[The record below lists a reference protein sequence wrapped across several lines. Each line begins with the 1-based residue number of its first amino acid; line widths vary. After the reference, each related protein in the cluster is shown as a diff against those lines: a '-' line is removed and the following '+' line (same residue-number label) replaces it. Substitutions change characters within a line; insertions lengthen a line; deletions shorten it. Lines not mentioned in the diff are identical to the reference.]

1 MADPLVSIVIPTYRR
16 EASLYNALCSVGRQD
31 YGNLEIIIVDD
42 NDEANW
48 NVKVADVVERFR
60 RQCTRPVCC
69 IVNHPNRG
77 SAMARNVGIDAAKG
91 QYVSFLDDDDVY
103 LPSKIRHQV
112 ARMEENSADYSLTDL
127 ALYNEDE
134 SLCEI
139 RRRDYFE
146 TPEGRDLFIC
156 HLKYHM
162 TGTDT
167 MMFRTDYIRRFGG
180 FEHIDVGDEFY
191 LIMKAIQS
199 GGRFVYVAEC
209 DVRAYVHTGEQGL
222 SSGQSKI
229 DGENQLFAFKKQ
241 YFDRLA
247 PRDVRYIKMR
257 HHAVLAFA
265 CKRCGKTA
273 DFVSEGVRAVIC
285 APVQCTRMLVNLK
298 RGREKRS
305 EFSKKAEKRD

>member
-16 EASLYNALCSVGRQD
+16 ERSLYNALCSVEGQD
-31 YGNLEIIIVDD
+31 YGNLEIIVVDD
-42 NDEANW
+42 NDETDW
-48 NVKVADVVERFR
+48 NGKVSDIVERFR
-60 RQCTRPVCC
+60 QQCTRPVFY
-69 IVNHPNRG
+69 IANHPNRG
-77 SAMARNVGIDAAKG
+77 SAMARNVGIDAARG
-91 QYVSFLDDDDVY
+91 QYVSFLDDDDIY

-112 ARMEENSADYSLTDL
+112 ARMEEDSADYSLTDL

-139 RRRDYFE
+139 RRRDYFR
-146 TPEGRDLFIC
+146 TPEGLDLFIC

-167 MMFRTDYIRRFGG
+167 MMFRTDYIRTFGG
-180 FEHIDVGDEFY
+180 FEHIDVGDEYY
-191 LIMKAIQS
+191 LMMKAILS
-199 GGRFVYVAEC
+199 GGRFAYVAEC

-229 DGENQLFAFKKQ
+229 NGENRLFDFKQQ

-247 PRDVRYIKMR
+247 PKDVRYIKMR

-265 CKRCGKTA
+265 YIRCGRMSN
-273 DFVSEGVRAVIC
+273 FISEGIRAAAS

-298 RGREKRS
+298 RRN
-305 EFSKKAEKRD
+305 RD

>member
-16 EASLYNALCSVGRQD
+16 EESLYKALGSVEGQD
-31 YGNLEIIIVDD
+31 YENLEIIVVDD
-42 NDEANW
+42 NDEAGW
-48 NVKVADVVERFR
+48 NVKVSDIVERFR
-60 RQCTRPVCC
+60 QQCTRPVYL

-77 SAMARNVGIDAAKG
+77 SAMARNVGIDVAKG
-91 QYVSFLDDDDVY
+91 EYVSFLDDDDVY
-103 LPSKIRHQV
+103 LPSKIRRQV
-112 ARMEENSADYSLTDL
+112 ARMEEDSADYSLTDL

-139 RRRDYFE
+139 RRRDYFG

-167 MMFRTDYIRRFGG
+167 MMFRTDYIRTFGG
-180 FEHIDVGDEFY
+180 FEHIDVGDEYY
-191 LIMKAIQS
+191 LMMRAILS

-222 SSGQSKI
+222 SSGESKI
-229 DGENQLFAFKKQ
+229 NGENRLFDLKKQ
-241 YFDRLA
+241 YFDRLT
-247 PRDVRYIKMR
+247 PKDVRYIKMR

-265 CKRCGKTA
+265 YIRCDRISK
-273 DFVSEGVRAVIC
+273 FISEGIRAAAC
-285 APVQCTRMLVNLK
+285 APVQCTRMLMNLK
-298 RGREKRS
+298 GGRRG
-305 EFSKKAEKRD
+305 